1 MLYIISTPIG
11 NMGDITKRAIE
22 TLEAVDFVAAEDTR
36 VGGKLLMLL
45 GIKKPLVSYFE
56 HNKSYKGDA
65 IIKRIEQGET
75 CGLITDAGTPA
86 VSDPGA
92 ALVAECHA
100 RGIKVVPI
108 PGCCAAST
116 AISVSGLTNKKFIF
130 EGFLSESKKERI
142 DVLEELKTQKRD
154 IVFYSPPHG
163 IEKDVK
169 DIFSHFGDREAT
181 VCRELTKLNETITK
195 APLSTIIS
203 MIESGEIPKKGEF
216 AIVVSGASSDSQE
229 GFWKDMSI
237 EEHLLYYINAG
248 YKKMDA
254 VKAVSSD
261 RKIPKGQV
269 YDVSVKLY

>member
-1 MLYIISTPIG
+1 MLYIIATPIG
-11 NMGDITKRAIE
+11 NMGDISQRAVE
-22 TLEAVDFVAAEDTR
+22 TLKSVDFVAAEDTR

-65 IIKRIEQGET
+65 IIKRLRSGET

-92 ALVAECHA
+92 ALVKECHEN
-100 RGIKVVPI
+100 GIKVIPI
-108 PGCCAAST
+108 PGCCAVAA

-130 EGFLSESKKERI
+130 EGFLSESKKERV
-142 DVLEELKTQKRD
+142 DTLEELKSQKRD

-163 IEKDVK
+163 IKK
-169 DIFSHFGDREAT
+169 DIKDIYEHFGEREAA

-195 APLSTIIS
+195 SPLSKIIS
-203 MIESGEIPKKGEF
+203 MIDSGEIPQKGEF
-216 AIVVSGASSDSQE
+216 AIVVSGANDELME
-229 GFWKDMSI
+229 GFWKDMTI
-237 EEHLLYYINAG
+237 EEHLKYYIDIG

-254 VKAVSSD
+254 VKAVSLD

-269 YDVSVKLY
+269 YDISLNL

>member
-11 NMGDITKRAIE
+11 NMGDITKRAID
-22 TLEAVDFVAAEDTR
+22 TLNAVDFVAAEDTR

-45 GIKKPLVSYFE
+45 DIKKPLVSYYE
-56 HNKSYKGDA
+56 HNKSYKGEA
-65 IIKRIEQGET
+65 IIKRLEQGET

-100 RGIKVVPI
+100 KGIKVVPI
-108 PGCCAAST
+108 PGCCAAAT

-130 EGFLSESKKERI
+130 EGFLSESKKERSET
-142 DVLEELKTQKRD
+142 LEELKTQKRD
-154 IVFYSPPHG
+154 IIFYSPPHG

-169 DIFSHFGDREAT
+169 DIYAHFGDREAT

-195 APLSTIIS
+195 APLSQIIA

-216 AIVVSGASSDSQE
+216 AIVVSGASDIVSE

-237 EEHLLYYINAG
+237 EEHLTYYINIG

-254 VKAVSSD
+254 VKAVALD

-269 YDVSVKLY
+269 YDISLGL

>member
-1 MLYIISTPIG
+1 MLFVISTPIG
-11 NMGDITKRAIE
+11 NMGDISSRAIE
-22 TLEAVDFVAAEDTR
+22 TLKAVDFVAAEDTR

-65 IIKRIEQGET
+65 IIKRIQSGET

-92 ALVAECHA
+92 ALVAECHSA
-100 RGIKVVPI
+100 GIKVVPI
-108 PGCCAAST
+108 PGCCAAAT

-130 EGFLSESKKERI
+130 EGFLSESKKDRV
-142 DVLEELKTQKRD
+142 DTLEELKTQKRD
-154 IVFYSPPHG
+154 IVFYSPPHA
-163 IEKDVK
+163 IEKDIK
-169 DIFSHFGDREAT
+169 DIYEHFGEREAT

-195 APLSTIIS
+195 ATLSKIIE
-203 MIESGEIPKKGEF
+203 MIKSGEIPKKGEF
-216 AIVVSGASSDSQE
+216 AVVVAGASENVEE

-237 EEHLLYYINAG
+237 EEHLKYYIDIG

-254 VKAVSSD
+254 VKAVSLD

-269 YDVSVKLY
+269 YDISLKL